1 MEKRNFASKES
12 GADFLAHNL
21 TLKTPLV
28 YAFARLK
35 ESSGVADFLYPMDY
49 SLTFICFDW
58 WCKMWGFAPN
68 PLSRP
73 EMEHRC
79 QKWTH
84 RANQKWSSTRTRN
97 GHHHEPE
104 MDASRVHRNGLRPT
118 YHSITSKPYVG
129 RMIVIHAIKL
139 CDSLESVTTSTV
151 FINCIEIT
159 STVQT
164 LRSKTLQVL

>member
-1 MEKRNFASKES
+1 MEKRNLASKES

-73 EMEHRC
+73 EMEQVPEILKLEILKLPKLEHL
-79 QKWTH
+79 K
-84 RANQKWSSTRTRN
+84 SSTLNT
-97 GHHHEPE
+97 
-104 MDASRVHRNGLRPT
+104 
-118 YHSITSKPYVG
+118 
-129 RMIVIHAIKL
+129 
-139 CDSLESVTTSTV
+139 
-151 FINCIEIT
+151 
-159 STVQT
+159 
-164 LRSKTLQVL
+164 